1 MLSPGVLAAIS
12 IQQQSR
18 GLTSSTDGACGI
30 QVFSRLRNSPSSVPG
45 RHSETASARSMYPAP
60 DARSRQGADSS
71 MLTYTRR
78 QSRFPNLALWVLF
91 AGLAVLFGRIIPALF

>member
-1 MLSPGVLAAIS
+1 
-12 IQQQSR
+12 
-18 GLTSSTDGACGI
+18 
-30 QVFSRLRNSPSSVPG
+30 
-45 RHSETASARSMYPAP
+45 
-60 DARSRQGADSS
+60 